1 LPDPG
6 FALLGFAL
14 IFLLLSGVFW
24 PRWGLYHRL
33 MRVHRLTD
41 RVQIEDGLKHIQDC
55 ETRGVTCTLES
66 LAGALETGRSEAFR
80 VLARLQSSGF
90 ARPTE
95 RGGYLLTEAGRSY
108 ALRILRTHRLVE
120 RYLADRT
127 GVSPREWHLE
137 AERQEH
143 LLTSAQTERLARQM
157 GHPLYD
163 PHGDPIPT
171 AQGRMP
177 EAHGGPLSGVLP
189 NVSVAVIHLEDEP
202 PEVYE
207 RLLGAGFALGD
218 VLRVI
223 AVEPNRIRFIKD
235 GIESSLAKPLAANVT
250 VETIAE
256 PGALDPS
263 VATLDRIGI
272 GELATVVSLAA
283 ACRGQQRRRLLDLG
297 VVPGTV
303 IRAAMRSAAGDPIAY
318 EIRGALIGLRREQ
331 AAWVRVRR
339 GGEAEA
345 AA

>member
-6 FALLGFAL
+6 FALLWFA
-14 IFLLLSGVFW
+14 FLVLLVSGVFW
-24 PRWGLYHRL
+24 PRWGLYPRL
-33 MRVHRLTD
+33 MQVHRLTE
-41 RVQIEDGLKHIQDC
+41 RVRIEDGLKHFQDC
-55 ETRGVTCTLES
+55 ETRGVTGSLER
-66 LAGALETGRSEAFR
+66 LAGSLEIGRSEAVR
-80 VLARLQSSGF
+80 VLARLQGSGF
-90 ARPTE
+90 AEPSE

-127 GVSPREWHLE
+127 GISPREWHLE

-143 LLTSAQTERLARQM
+143 LLTSAETERLARQM

-177 EAHGGPLSGVLP
+177 EAHGASLSGALP
-189 NVSVAVIHLEDEP
+189 NATVAVIHLEDEP
-202 PEVYE
+202 PDVYE

-223 AVEPNRIRFIKD
+223 AVEPDRIRFIRD
-235 GIESSLAKPLAANVT
+235 GMESSLARPLAANVT

-256 PGALDPS
+256 PGTLDPS
-263 VATLDRIGI
+263 VVTLDRIRI
-272 GELATVVSLAA
+272 GERASVVSLAP

-303 IRAAMRSAAGDPIAY
+303 IRVVMRSAAGDPLAY

-331 AAWVRVRR
+331 AAWIRVRPVAK
-339 GGEAEA
+339 AEA